1 MKRLLCLLLLLATLP
16 AVAGDLFEL
25 YAKKDLRGAQ
35 ELLEKELAQKP
46 FDPLLHYNLGVI
58 AEKQERKG
66 DALHHYLQALQ
77 AAPDL
82 KEARNN
88 LDLLAGELHVT
99 VPKRLTEKN
108 GDIAPVMML
117 FFLFLYLLVG
127 ALLLYM
133 LRPGWKLRLLL
144 VPLFM
149 LTVLFAALFF
159 VRYRDTG
166 AQLYAVSVTAA
177 ELKSGPDAAL
187 TPVGKVREGEVLEIS
202 GASEG
207 WLKAKSF
214 QDNIEGWIHAPQIRH
229 LTRRIE

>member
-1 MKRLLCLLLLLATLP
+1 MKRLLGILLLLAALP
-16 AVAGDLFEL
+16 LCADDLFEL
-25 YAKKDLRGAQ
+25 YAKKDHRAAQ
-35 ELLEKELAQKP
+35 ALVEKELAQRP

-58 AEKQERKG
+58 AEKQGQKG

-88 LDLLAGELHVT
+88 IDLLAAELHVT
-99 VPKRLTEKN
+99 VPKRLTEKS
-108 GDIAPVMML
+108 GDIAPVMIL
-117 FFLFLYLLVG
+117 FFVFLYLLIG

-149 LTVLFAALFF
+149 LTVLFAVLFF
-159 VRYRDTG
+159 TRYRDTG
-166 AQLYAVSVTAA
+166 AQLYAVAVTAA
-177 ELKSGPDAAL
+177 ELKSGPDTAL
-187 TPVGKVREGEVLEIS
+187 TAVGKVREGEVLEIS
-202 GASEG
+202 GASVG

>member
-1 MKRLLCLLLLLATLP
+1 MKRLLCLLILLATLP
-16 AVAGDLFEL
+16 VTAADLFER
-25 YAKKDLRGAQ
+25 YAKKDYRGAQ
-35 ELLEKELAQKP
+35 ELVEKELAQRP
-46 FDPLLHYNLGVI
+46 FDPLLHYDLGVI
-58 AEKQERKG
+58 AEKQGQKG
-66 DALHHYLQALQ
+66 AALHHYLQALQ

-99 VPKRLTEKN
+99 VPKRLTEKS
-108 GDIAPVMML
+108 GDIAPVMIL
-117 FFLFLYLLVG
+117 FFVFLYLLIG
-127 ALLLYM
+127 TLLLYM

-149 LTVLFAALFF
+149 LTVLFAVLFF

-166 AQLYAVSVTAA
+166 AQLYAVAVTAA
-177 ELKSGPDAAL
+177 ELKSGPDTAL
-187 TPVGKVREGEVLEIS
+187 TAVGKVREGEVLEIS
-202 GASEG
+202 GASVG

-214 QDNIEGWIHAPQIRH
+214 QDNIEGWIYAPQIRP